1 VSLSHRGWYSK
12 GLRDGIPIG
21 LGYFAVALAI
31 GIAARNAGLTAPQAT
46 ITSLLIH
53 ASAGEYIGIT
63 LMAARAGLLEIVLM
77 EGVANARYLL
87 MSCSLSQKIPSD
99 TALWKRLLLGF
110 TITDEIFGVSIS
122 VDGKLDPWYS
132 FGAMTAALPSW
143 AAGTCCGVILGNIL
157 PTAVVTA
164 LSVGL
169 YGMFMAIFMPA
180 ARKEPVILGLV
191 GVSFAASYAVNHIP
205 AFAGISSGFQI
216 ILLTVVLSLAAA
228 LLFPVKEDD
237 HAV

>member
-1 VSLSHRGWYSK
+1 MSLSHRGWYSK

>member
-1 VSLSHRGWYSK
+1 MSISHRTWYRK

-31 GIAARNAGLTAPQAT
+31 GITARNAGLTAPQAT

-63 LMAARAGLLEIVLM
+63 LMAARAGLLEIILM

-87 MSCSLSQKIPSD
+87 MSCSLSQKIAAD
-99 TALWKRLLLGF
+99 TPLWKRLLLGF
-110 TITDEIFGVSIS
+110 TITDEIFGISVS

-132 FGAMTAALPSW
+132 FGAMTVALPSW
-143 AAGTCCGVILGNIL
+143 AAGTCCGVLLGNVL
-157 PTAVVTA
+157 PAAVVTA

-180 ARKEPVILGLV
+180 ARKNPVILGLI
-191 GVSFAASYAVNHIP
+191 GVSFAASYAMNQMPV
-205 AFAGISSGFQI
+205 FSGISSGFRI
-216 ILLTVVLSLAAA
+216 ILLTVVISLAAA
-228 LLFPVKEDD
+228 VLFPVKEDD

>member
-1 VSLSHRGWYSK
+1 MSLSHRGWYSK

-205 AFAGISSGFQI
+205 VFAGISSGFQI

>member
-1 VSLSHRGWYSK
+1 MSISHRTWYRK

-31 GIAARNAGLTAPQAT
+31 GITARNAGLTAPQAT
-46 ITSLLIH
+46 VTSLLIH

-63 LMAARAGLLEIVLM
+63 LMAARAGLLEIILM

-87 MSCSLSQKIPSD
+87 MSCSLSQKIAAD
-99 TALWKRLLLGF
+99 TPLWKRLLLGF
-110 TITDEIFGVSIS
+110 TITDEIFGISVS

-132 FGAMTAALPSW
+132 FGAMTVALPSW
-143 AAGTCCGVILGNIL
+143 AAGTCCGVLLGNVL
-157 PTAVVTA
+157 PAAVVTA

-180 ARKEPVILGLV
+180 ARKNPVILGLI
-191 GVSFAASYAVNHIP
+191 GVSFAASYAMNQMPV
-205 AFAGISSGFQI
+205 FSGISSGFRI
-216 ILLTVVLSLAAA
+216 ILLTVVISLAAA
-228 LLFPVKEDD
+228 VLFPVKEDD

>member
-216 ILLTVVLSLAAA
+216 ILLTVVLSLAAS

>member
-1 VSLSHRGWYSK
+1 MYETAAKAAAHFPCKGASNVSLSHRGWYSK

-143 AAGTCCGVILGNIL
+143 AAGTCCGVILGNVL
-157 PTAVVTA
+157 PAAVVTA

-191 GVSFAASYAVNHIP
+191 GVSF
-205 AFAGISSGFQI
+205 
-216 ILLTVVLSLAAA
+216 
-228 LLFPVKEDD
+228 
-237 HAV
+237 

>member
-1 VSLSHRGWYSK
+1 MSLSHRGWYSK

-216 ILLTVVLSLAAA
+216 ILLTVVLSLAAS

>member
-1 VSLSHRGWYSK
+1 MSISHRTWYRK

-31 GIAARNAGLTAPQAT
+31 GITARNAGLTAPQAT

-63 LMAARAGLLEIVLM
+63 LMAARAGLLEIILM

-87 MSCSLSQKIPSD
+87 MSCSLSQKIAAD
-99 TALWKRLLLGF
+99 TPLWKRLLLGF
-110 TITDEIFGVSIS
+110 TITDEIFGISVS

-132 FGAMTAALPSW
+132 FGAMTVALPSW
-143 AAGTCCGVILGNIL
+143 AAGTCCGVLLGNVL
-157 PTAVVTA
+157 PAAVVTA

-180 ARKEPVILGLV
+180 ARKNPVILGLI
-191 GVSFAASYAVNHIP
+191 GVSFAASYAMNQMSV
-205 AFAGISSGFQI
+205 FSGISSGFRI
-216 ILLTVVLSLAAA
+216 ILLTVVISLAAA
-228 LLFPVKEDD
+228 VLFPVKEDD

>member
-1 VSLSHRGWYSK
+1 MSLSHRGWYSK

-191 GVSFAASYAVNHIP
+191 GVSFAASYAVNHISV
-205 AFAGISSGFQI
+205 FAGISSGFQI

-237 HAV
+237 HAA